1 MVDFE
6 IPVDELIGSI
16 MLIKKE
22 NWQTMDPYTRAIEQV
37 RQDHGQDMAVEG
49 RRALVP
55 TDIVYTQTRQV
66 DLYPG
71 WLKQHRIIAGDSQDE
86 VARAYKVL
94 RTQVSQRMRQHG
106 WRTLGVTSPGQG
118 EGKTLTA
125 INLSISLAL
134 ERNQSVLL
142 VDANLGQPSIHSY
155 LGIDV
160 EQGLREHLL
169 DGTPV
174 QQILVNPR
182 IPGLVILPGSVPL
195 NSSSETL
202 TSRPML
208 QLVQELK
215 RRYPMRWVIFDL
227 PPVLV
232 SDDVLAIAP
241 YIDAMLLVV
250 EEGKTMRP
258 ELARAAELVQASN
271 KNLIGTVLNNSGEKN
286 SVYGMY

>member
-1 MVDFE
+1 
-6 IPVDELIGSI
+6 
-16 MLIKKE
+16 MLIKKDK
-22 NWQTMDPYTRAIEQV
+22 WQTMDPYTRAIERV
-37 RQDHGQDMAVEG
+37 RQEHGQDMAVEG

-86 VARAYKVL
+86 VARAYKAL

-134 ERNQSVLL
+134 ERNQTVLL

-174 QQILVNPR
+174 QQILVHPR

-195 NSSSETL
+195 NNSSETL
-202 TSRPML
+202 SSRPML

-241 YIDAMLLVV
+241 YIDTMLLVV

-258 ELARAAELVQASN
+258 ELARAAELVQTSN
-271 KNLIGTVLNNSGEKN
+271 QNLIGTVLNNSEERS

>member
-1 MVDFE
+1 
-6 IPVDELIGSI
+6 

-22 NWQTMDPYTRAIEQV
+22 KWEAMDPYTRALERVQQEQ
-37 RQDHGQDMAVEG
+37 GQDMPVEG
-49 RRALVP
+49 RRALIP

-71 WLKQHRIIAGDSQDE
+71 WLKQHRIITGNSRDE
-86 VARAYKVL
+86 AARAYKVL

-134 ERNQSVLL
+134 ERNQTVLL
-142 VDANLGQPSIHSY
+142 VDANLDQPSIHSY

-174 QQILVNPR
+174 QKILVHPS
-182 IPGLVILPGSVPL
+182 IPGLVILPGSAPL

-202 TSRPML
+202 SSRPML

-241 YIDAMLLVV
+241 YLDATLLVA

-258 ELARAAELVQASN
+258 ELARAAELLQASN
-271 KNLIGTVLNNSGEKN
+271 QNLIGTVLNNSKERN

>member
-1 MVDFE
+1 
-6 IPVDELIGSI
+6 

-22 NWQTMDPYTRAIEQV
+22 KWENTDPYTKALERVQQEQ
-37 RQDHGQDMAVEG
+37 GQDMAIEG
-49 RRALVP
+49 RRALIP

-71 WLKQHRIIAGDSQDE
+71 WLKQHRIITGNSRDE
-86 VARAYKVL
+86 AARAYKVL

-134 ERNQSVLL
+134 ERNQTVLL
-142 VDANLGQPSIHSY
+142 VDANLDQPSIHSY

-174 QQILVNPR
+174 QKILVHPS
-182 IPGLVILPGSVPL
+182 IPGLVILPGSAPL

-202 TSRPML
+202 SSRPML

-241 YIDAMLLVV
+241 YLDATLLVA

-258 ELARAAELVQASN
+258 ELARAAELLQASN
-271 KNLIGTVLNNSGEKN
+271 QNLIGTVLNNSKERN

>member
-1 MVDFE
+1 
-6 IPVDELIGSI
+6 
-16 MLIKKE
+16 MLITEQK
-22 NWQTMDPYTRAIEQV
+22 WQDMDPYTKAIERV
-37 RQDHGQDMAVEG
+37 RQENGQDLAVEG

-55 TDIVYTQTRQV
+55 AEITYTQTRKV

-71 WLKQHRIIAGDSQDE
+71 WLKQHRIITGDSRDE

-134 ERNQSVLL
+134 ERNQTVLL
-142 VDANLGQPSIHSY
+142 VDANLGQPSVHLY

-160 EQGLREHLL
+160 EHGLRDHLL
-169 DGTPV
+169 QGIPV
-174 QQILVNPR
+174 QQILVHPR
-182 IPGLVILPGSVPL
+182 IHGLVLLPGSTPL
-195 NSSSETL
+195 HSSSEAL
-202 TSRPML
+202 SSRPML

-215 RRYPMRWVIFDL
+215 RRYTMRWVIFDL

-241 YIDAMLLVV
+241 YLDAMLLVV
-250 EEGKTMRP
+250 EEGRTLRQ
-258 ELARAAELVQASN
+258 ELARSAELVQTSN
-271 KNLIGTVLNNSGEKN
+271 QNLIGTVLNNSEERN
-286 SVYGMY
+286 SVYGVY

>member
-1 MVDFE
+1 
-6 IPVDELIGSI
+6 

-22 NWQTMDPYTRAIEQV
+22 NWQTMDPYTRAIERV
-37 RQDHGQDMAVEG
+37 RQDQGQDMAVEG

-71 WLKQHRIIAGDSQDE
+71 WLKQHRIISGDSQDE

-174 QQILVNPR
+174 QRILVNPR

-232 SDDVLAIAP
+232 SDEVLAIAP

-271 KNLIGTVLNNSGEKN
+271 KNLIGTVLNNSGERN

>member
-1 MVDFE
+1 LHEAFGD
-6 IPVDELIGSI
+6 I

-22 NWQTMDPYTRAIEQV
+22 KWESMDPYTRALERVQEEQ
-37 RQDHGQDMAVEG
+37 GQDMAIEG
-49 RRALVP
+49 RRAMIP

-71 WLKQHRIIAGDSQDE
+71 WLKQHGIIAGDSRNE
-86 VARAYKVL
+86 AARAYKVL

-125 INLSISLAL
+125 INLSISLAM
-134 ERNQSVLL
+134 ERNQTVLL

-174 QQILVNPR
+174 QQLLVNPR
-182 IPGLVILPGSVPL
+182 IPGLVILPGSTPL
-195 NSSSETL
+195 NSSSESL
-202 TSRPML
+202 SSRPML

-241 YIDAMLLVV
+241 YIDATLLVV
-250 EEGKTMRP
+250 EEGKTLRP
-258 ELARAAELVQASN
+258 ELARAAELLQTSN
-271 KNLIGTVLNNSGEKN
+271 QNLIGTVLNNSKERN

>member
-1 MVDFE
+1 
-6 IPVDELIGSI
+6 

-22 NWQTMDPYTRAIEQV
+22 NWQTMDPYTRAIERV
-37 RQDHGQDMAVEG
+37 RQDQGQDMAVEG

-106 WRTLGVTSPGQG
+106 WRTLGVTSPRQG

-160 EQGLREHLL
+160 EKGLREHLL

-232 SDDVLAIAP
+232 SDEVLAIAP

-271 KNLIGTVLNNSGEKN
+271 KNLIGTVLNNSGERN

>member
-1 MVDFE
+1 
-6 IPVDELIGSI
+6 

-22 NWQTMDPYTRAIEQV
+22 NWETTDPYTRAIEQV
-37 RQDHGQDMAVEG
+37 RQDQGQGMAVEG

-66 DLYPG
+66 DLYLG
-71 WLKQHRIIAGDSQDE
+71 WLKQHRIISGDSQDE

-106 WRTLGVTSPGQG
+106 WRTLGVSSPGQG

-155 LGIDV
+155 LGFDV

-174 QQILVNPR
+174 QKILVNPR

-232 SDDVLAIAP
+232 SDEVLAIAP

-271 KNLIGTVLNNSGEKN
+271 KNLIGTVLNNSGERN

>member
-1 MVDFE
+1 
-6 IPVDELIGSI
+6 

-22 NWQTMDPYTRAIEQV
+22 KWQTMDPYTRALEQV
-37 RQDHGQDMAVEG
+37 QQEQGLDMAVEG
-49 RRALVP
+49 RRALIP

-71 WLKQHRIIAGDSQDE
+71 WLKQHRIIAGDSRDE

-125 INLSISLAL
+125 INLSISLAM
-134 ERNQSVLL
+134 ERNQTVLL
-142 VDANLGQPSIHSY
+142 VDANLSQPSIHSY

-174 QQILVNPR
+174 QQVLVHPR
-182 IPGLVILPGSVPL
+182 IPGLVILPGSTPL
-195 NSSSETL
+195 NSSSESL
-202 TSRPML
+202 SSRPML

-241 YIDAMLLVV
+241 YIDATLLVV

-258 ELARAAELVQASN
+258 ELARAAELLQTSN
-271 KNLIGTVLNNSGEKN
+271 QNLIGTVLNNSKERN

>member
-1 MVDFE
+1 
-6 IPVDELIGSI
+6 

-22 NWQTMDPYTRAIEQV
+22 NWQTMDPYTRAIERV
-37 RQDHGQDMAVEG
+37 RQDQGQDMAVEG

-71 WLKQHRIIAGDSQDE
+71 WLKQHRIISGESQDE

-106 WRTLGVTSPGQG
+106 WRTLGVTSPGPG

-125 INLSISLAL
+125 INLSISVAL

-174 QQILVNPR
+174 QRILVNPR

-232 SDDVLAIAP
+232 SDEVLAIAP

-271 KNLIGTVLNNSGEKN
+271 KNLIGTVLNNSGERN